1 MSLLRLNTPLGALML
16 YVLLVSF
23 HTLTSNL
30 NSLSNSQ
37 KVLRCVDMWYVRF
50 LSTIL
55 IFSYVVHASRYVATL
70 ENQSTR
76 RTRNFDMYCNQ
87 MCDVSATSRQ
97 TSLWYPKHC
106 GNRFVN
112 IPRRRVIEL
121 PSCRLERQ
129 LLPMCQHGLIL

>member
-1 MSLLRLNTPLGALML
+1 ML

-55 IFSYVVHASRYVATL
+55 IFSNVVHASQYVATL

-76 RTRNFDMYCNQ
+76 KTRKF
-87 MCDVSATSRQ
+87 
-97 TSLWYPKHC
+97 
-106 GNRFVN
+106 
-112 IPRRRVIEL
+112 
-121 PSCRLERQ
+121 
-129 LLPMCQHGLIL
+129 